1 MPQVQSKQI
10 AIIVTDDN
18 GKKEEFLFES
28 YEAASQKITEI
39 GASGDVKVDVEYF
52 DNFVLSEDEINEIFE
67 KVEAEFEAEEREE
80 REKEIAYLEK
90 KLKTFKRHGG
100 CTNRTREYEG
110 IYHRLQELKSM
121 Q

>member
-18 GKKEEFLFES
+18 GKKEEFLFDN

-80 REKEIAYLEK
+80 REKEIILLEK
-90 KLKTFKRHGG
+90 KLKKFKRHGG

-110 IYHRLQELKSM
+110 ICHRLQELKSM